1 LIRGAGW
8 VLSKDKE
15 ISANDFEPTE
25 HLSDKHHMAIPWH
38 DFFTNDNFT
47 PAYEANLV
55 ERAAIVG
62 RIGLMML
69 SYGTGAWRVRDSM
82 NTVARTLKMT
92 CSVDIGLVSLEY
104 TCMDAHHSYTQ
115 AISLPS
121 TSVNT
126 TKLSQMER
134 FIKEFDQNGSEMTI
148 GEIHSRLEEIAHSKG
163 NYAPYQVGLAA
174 ALACS
179 AFVFLLGGG
188 PVEMFCSFIGAGL
201 GNYVRRKMI
210 DHHITLFAGVAVA
223 VAVAC
228 LSYLLA
234 LSLMQLTFNVSSRHE
249 AGYIGAMLFII
260 PGFPFITSGLDISKL
275 DMRSGLER
283 MTYAIAIITVATLV
297 GWIVALMVNLR
308 PENFQAL
315 PLSALM
321 LFLLRLPAS
330 FCGVFGFSIMFN
342 STPKMAAIAGCIGA
356 IANTLRLELT
366 DLTGIP
372 AGAAAFLGA
381 LVAGLLAS
389 IVKRKIQYP
398 QISITVPSIVIMV
411 PGLYMYRAMYNI
423 GLTSIS
429 VGTLWMTKA
438 LMIVVFL
445 PMGLIAARIL
455 TDSKWRHNG

>member
-1 LIRGAGW
+1 
-8 VLSKDKE
+8 
-15 ISANDFEPTE
+15 
-25 HLSDKHHMAIPWH
+25 MAIPWH

-429 VGTLWMTKA
+429 IGTLWMTKA

>member
-1 LIRGAGW
+1 M
-8 VLSKDKE
+8 SKYKE

>member
-1 LIRGAGW
+1 MIRGAGW
-8 VLSKDKE
+8 GLSKDKE

-47 PAYEANLV
+47 PAYEANLA

>member
-1 LIRGAGW
+1 M
-8 VLSKDKE
+8 SKDKE

-55 ERAAIVG
+55 ELAAIVG

-163 NYAPYQVGLAA
+163 NYSPYQVGLAA

>member
-1 LIRGAGW
+1 M
-8 VLSKDKE
+8 SKDKE

-455 TDSKWRHNG
+455 TDSKCRHNG

>member
-1 LIRGAGW
+1 M
-8 VLSKDKE
+8 SKDKE

-134 FIKEFDQNGSEMTI
+134 FIKEFDQSGSEMTI

-228 LSYLLA
+228 LSYLLV

>member
-1 LIRGAGW
+1 M
-8 VLSKDKE
+8 SKDKE

-47 PAYEANLV
+47 PAYEANLA